1 MTFPC
6 YGVRAAC
13 TPVLLVKPILNNR
26 FDIVLIIVTLIENI
40 LEENSIMFEVTEKAL
55 EMISERMKD
64 MDDGTVIRLY
74 LNQGG

>member
-1 MTFPC
+1 
-6 YGVRAAC
+6 
-13 TPVLLVKPILNNR
+13 VKPILNNR

>member
-1 MTFPC
+1 
-6 YGVRAAC
+6 
-13 TPVLLVKPILNNR
+13 
-26 FDIVLIIVTLIENI
+26 
-40 LEENSIMFEVTEKAL
+40 MFTVTEKAL